1 MGSALILQSINFV
14 TFERSRGMFMANG
27 RLKLRISQ
35 NRKWSDK
42 NIVKLLLFIVELKVL
57 M

>member
-14 TFERSRGMFMANG
+14 TFESSRGMFMANG

-35 NRKWSDK
+35 IRQKHCETTIIFCGTK
-42 NIVKLLLFIVELKVL
+42 EQYC
-57 M
+57 